1 MFQIV
6 WVTEHIPALGIRLEN
21 LGLGVNA
28 RIERGRWSMPL
39 VSRADLGDD
48 PFGLRVDN
56 ILEGAARSRLTQ
68 PDRNACGHAESDLSP
83 LGLMGNSRTIAAGG
97 R

>member
-1 MFQIV
+1 
-6 WVTEHIPALGIRLEN
+6 
-21 LGLGVNA
+21 
-28 RIERGRWSMPL
+28 MPL
-39 VSRADLGDD
+39 VSRADPGDD

-56 ILEGAARSRLTQ
+56 IPEGAARSRLTQ